1 MLRHYKRRCSILRK
15 DQLGDEERVAQ
26 VRQVVVETLCRMDG
40 AQRTEILLGVL
51 ANKHFSSTGFSLC
64 SVGSSR
70 VPIIWKYSTGVD
82 QPRFGYVNLA
92 RLKLRS
98 G

>member
-1 MLRHYKRRCSILRK
+1 MLRPYKRRCSILRK
-15 DQLGDEERVAQ
+15 DQLGDEERIAQ
-26 VRQVVVETLCRMDG
+26 IRQVVVEALRRMDR
-40 AQRTEILLGVL
+40 AQSTEILLGVF
-51 ANKHFSSTGFSLC
+51 ADAHFGGTGFSLC

-92 RLKLRS
+92 RLKL
-98 G
+98 GTG